1 MSTDLGRVRILG
13 AEAIGQPGQRR
24 FRLFAQNTR
33 AIAAVM
39 WMEKEQ
45 LISLSVALDR
55 FLTLLT
61 AGQVLRIE
69 VQAGGWRSPNTMPTD
84 FPTTPAY
91 EFQVGQ
97 IKLDYDERN
106 RVFLLSAV
114 PMEVVMELGEE
125 PQILLREE
133 DAVEV
138 AFTQQQ
144 AQDLSITI
152 SAVVSG
158 GRPICPL
165 CRTPLDGGP
174 HACVKQNG
182 HREILHIERE
192 EEDEE

>member
-33 AIAAVM
+33 AIAAIM

-45 LISLSVALDR
+45 LTSLSVALDR
-55 FLTLLT
+55 FLALLT

-69 VQAGGWRSPNTMPTD
+69 VQAGGWRSPNALPTD
-84 FPTTPAY
+84 FPATPAH

-106 RVFLLSAV
+106 RLFSLSAV
-114 PMEVVMELGEE
+114 PMQIMMEQGEE
-125 PQILLREE
+125 PQVFLREE

-158 GRPICPL
+158 GRPVCPL